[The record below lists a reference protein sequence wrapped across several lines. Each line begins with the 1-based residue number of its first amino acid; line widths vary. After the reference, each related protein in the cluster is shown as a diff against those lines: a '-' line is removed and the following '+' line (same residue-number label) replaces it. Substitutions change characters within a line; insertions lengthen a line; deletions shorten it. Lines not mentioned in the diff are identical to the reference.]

1 MKYTNYSYKLAC
13 EFTYLIN
20 GIKIGYSST
29 LTLMDSSLAVK
40 SGELGDLKT
49 LNPTLMSAVPLVLE
63 RIKKATDET
72 LYNSSWII
80 RTVFELAY
88 TFKLHLYR
96 QRISTVL
103 LDTLIFKKI
112 RHKAMGTGM
121 QTLLCAGAM
130 LNKEI
135 QGKIKKSI

>member
-112 RHKAMGTGM
+112 RHKAM
-121 QTLLCAGAM
+121 